1 MLQRQLSGFDCC
13 SRQYLCSS
21 FQDSCILLSFCCTF
35 VGRPELRKKKE
46 LEESSTSTL
55 ISPPLAKWPTNESM
69 NACWKLKAM
78 NLYCQKVSKIKVL
91 QPTVALWADT
101 QHALEA
107 LLHSFQNVSC
117 KFERSGKC
125 WGQRTAKIIDQAYWN
140 LLCKMKKYAPRS
152 PRTLSF
158 ENIPVVSGLFLTICV
173 AMCDLYLDLSFVP
186 LISVSRQWSLWY
198 PVRPEMSGWSNARQF
213 FYGRNTGDT
222 RRFLLPA
229 GRTGKRNMPLVM
241 SKRLV
246 ANWRP
251 SRPEKLEITGT
262 RKCWLLWLRA
272 S

>member
-1 MLQRQLSGFDCC
+1 MNQWMPVENWKPWMSMVKKCQKSRYCSPQLHFGQI
-13 SRQYLCSS
+13 RNMHWRH
-21 FQDSCILLSFCCTF
+21 CCTAF
-35 VGRPELRKKKE
+35 KMCPASLKG
-46 LEESSTSTL
+46 LE
-55 ISPPLAKWPTNESM
+55 
-69 NACWKLKAM
+69 
-78 NLYCQKVSKIKVL
+78 
-91 QPTVALWADT
+91 
-101 QHALEA
+101 
-107 LLHSFQNVSC
+107 NV
-117 KFERSGKC
+117 EGK
-125 WGQRTAKIIDQAYWN
+125 GTAKIIDQAYWN

-152 PRTLSF
+152 PRTWSF
-158 ENIPVVSGLFLTICV
+158 ENIHVVSGLFLTICV

-198 PVRPEMSGWSNARQF
+198 PVRPEKSGWSNARQF